1 MTEAMV
7 EEICTTVLL
16 IAALATSIIIYWINS
31 KE

>member
-16 IAALATSIIIYWINS
+16 IAALVASVIIFWINS
-31 KE
+31 K

>member
-16 IAALATSIIIYWINS
+16 IAGLATSVIIWWINS
-31 KE
+31 K

>member
-16 IAALATSIIIYWINS
+16 IAALAASLIIFWINS
-31 KE
+31 R